1 MICYIISSR
10 FWVSIRL
17 AAGGRSGTVHFA
29 FDSFPIG
36 TRFRLF
42 ENILSLGAAVAKRIS
57 SPTVDSEIP
66 GSSPGHPPVEI
77 YRDLY
82 TCKCVSL
89 AVGNN
94 TVR

>member
-66 GSSPGHPPVEI
+66 GSNPGSHLLKDTETYIPG
-77 YRDLY
+77 L
-82 TCKCVSL
+82 CVAL
-89 AVGNN
+89 AMGNN
-94 TVR
+94 TVW